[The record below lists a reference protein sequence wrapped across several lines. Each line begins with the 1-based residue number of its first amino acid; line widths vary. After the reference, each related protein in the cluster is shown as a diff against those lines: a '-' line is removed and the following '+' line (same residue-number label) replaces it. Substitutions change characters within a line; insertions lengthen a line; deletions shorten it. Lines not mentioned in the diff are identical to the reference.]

1 MSGSCDLHRGPPVI
15 AAHSETIV
23 DVPVARIWELLT
35 DFPLWEQWLPLHG
48 GWPDG
53 PPPTLDKGT
62 QFRQR
67 LGHLGIYDTVSV
79 TVTENTANQRFV
91 LLAHGSYG
99 ADARLTFSVDPVAPQ
114 RTRVRVGVEILGGLA
129 RPLASLA
136 KRGLQKNLNRTT
148 RDLVVVVRGFR
159 SGTTPRSTG

>member
-1 MSGSCDLHRGPPVI
+1 MI

-53 PPPTLDKGT
+53 PPPTLDKDT

-67 LGHLGIYDTVSV
+67 LGHLGIYDTVDV
-79 TVTENTANQRFV
+79 TVTENTPNHRFV
-91 LLAHGSYG
+91 LFAKGSYG
-99 ADARLTFSVDPVAPQ
+99 ADARLTFSVDPVASQ
-114 RTRVRVGVEILGGLA
+114 RTRVRIGVEILGGLA
-129 RPLASLA
+129 RPLSTLA
-136 KRGLQKNLNRTT
+136 KLGLQKNLNRTT
-148 RDLVVVVRGFR
+148 RDLAVKVKEFR